1 VHAEQLGLVAAVV
14 VDDRNDRL
22 AREVAGEQ
30 ARVGLVDVAPDRV
43 DELPPGLLGGVQV
56 ADYVE
61 TSGDVAGRGIS
72 RAAVR

>member
-14 VDDRNDRL
+14 INDRNDRL
-22 AREVAGEQ
+22 AGEVAGEQ
-30 ARVGLVDVAPDRV
+30 PRIGLVDVAPDRV

-56 ADYVE
+56 ADYVQAA
-61 TSGDVAGRGIS
+61 GDVAGRWIS